1 MAHNHGVAGEW
12 ARVKGAITGLWP
24 AFIGVFFL
32 GASVAAWIFADA
44 GWGAVCTVVSLLWVG
59 ISFYKGARRIE
70 SFYKGARGE
79 EKVAGIIRSF
89 SRDYH
94 VFNDFVANGWH
105 VDHVVVGPTGV
116 YAVETKNWKGR
127 VTEEDGHIL
136 VDGHLPSRPPLAQVI
151 KEAQC
156 VKSTL
161 AKAGWTGDVTPI
173 LAFASDTF
181 TARIAEI
188 GGVVVINSCELKRS
202 FDSGRVVLSAAEIE
216 RLVGLMEAMR

>member
-12 ARVKGAITGLWP
+12 ARVQGATAGLWP
-24 AFIGVFFL
+24 AFVGVFLL
-32 GASVAAWIFADA
+32 GFSVAVWIFADG
-44 GWGAVCTVVSLLWVG
+44 GWGALCTALSLVWVGVSL
-59 ISFYKGARRIE
+59 YRGARRME

-94 VFNDFVANGWH
+94 VFNDFVAGGWH

-116 YAVETKNWKGR
+116 YAIETKNWRGR

-136 VDGHLPSRPPLAQVI
+136 VDGHLPSRSPLAQVS
-151 KEAQC
+151 KESQA
-156 VKSTL
+156 VKATL
-161 AKAGWTGDVTPI
+161 AKAGWDGDVTPI

-188 GGVVVINSCELKRS
+188 NGVVVINSCEMKKC
-202 FDSGRVVLSAAEIE
+202 FDAGRVVLSAPEIE
-216 RLVGLMEAMR
+216 RLVGLMEAL